1 MQASEHNNENV
12 MITNDAGF
20 TAAFQQ
26 QFEALWQLFTMKH
39 PAVSARHR

>member
-1 MQASEHNNENV
+1 

-20 TAAFQQ
+20 TAEFQQ
-26 QFEALWQLFTMKH
+26 QFEQLWELFTMGS

>member
-1 MQASEHNNENV
+1 

-26 QFEALWQLFTMKH
+26 QFEQLWQLFTMKH